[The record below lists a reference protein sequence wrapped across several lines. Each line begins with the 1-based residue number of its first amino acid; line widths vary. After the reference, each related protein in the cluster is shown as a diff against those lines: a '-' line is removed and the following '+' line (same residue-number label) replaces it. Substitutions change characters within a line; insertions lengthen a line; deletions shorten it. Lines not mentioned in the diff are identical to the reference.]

1 MKLPERLEHTDD
13 LVAAL
18 VSSHRAAATPAPK
31 ADEIVARIERG
42 EIHPLDDLAPPTGA
56 FRPLFGTKAWMIVG
70 TLGAAVLSTLAIVG
84 ISEHRVS
91 SSPGAAPLVPP
102 ATPLTAAPETRAPAA
117 DVPPEIP
124 SQNVESLPSVAVTS
138 PGVASVSSRPSARPA
153 TTTSDANRDAAHGAP
168 TSSLRRELELASAA
182 RRALRGG
189 DASSC
194 LSSVARYEEEFPSGQ
209 FTQEG
214 QVMRIEAM
222 AALGNHDE
230 ATRLAHAFL
239 AASPKSPY
247 ADRVRSVLAR
257 MGTP

>member
-18 VSSHRAAATPAPK
+18 VSAHRAAAKPAPK
-31 ADEIVARIERG
+31 TDEIVARVERG
-42 EIHPLDDLAPPTGA
+42 EAHPLDDLAPPTGA
-56 FRPLFGTKAWMIVG
+56 FRPQFGTKAWMIVG
-70 TLGAAVLSTLAIVG
+70 TLGAAVLSTVAIVS
-84 ISEHRVS
+84 ISEQRAS
-91 SSPGAAPLVPP
+91 SSPGAATPAAP
-102 ATPLTAAPETRAPAA
+102 ATPLTADPETRAPAA
-117 DVPPEIP
+117 DIPPAIP

-138 PGVASVSSRPSARPA
+138 SGVAAVSSKSSARPA
-153 TTTSDANRDAAHGAP
+153 MPVRSDANREAP
-168 TSSLRRELELASAA
+168 TSSLRRELELVEAA
-182 RRALRGG
+182 RRALRRG

-239 AASPKSPY
+239 RASPKSPY
-247 ADRVRSVLAR
+247 ADRVRSVLVQL
-257 MGTP
+257 GTP